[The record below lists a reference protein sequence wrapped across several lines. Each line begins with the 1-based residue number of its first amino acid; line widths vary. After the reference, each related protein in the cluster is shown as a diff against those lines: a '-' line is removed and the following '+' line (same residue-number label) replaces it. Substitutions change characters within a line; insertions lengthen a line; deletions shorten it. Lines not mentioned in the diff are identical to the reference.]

1 MSVYA
6 RGPLVNV
13 NVSCTVYYYR
23 ISRNKKGWTNPLMVR
38 GCCSFEVDELG
49 HDAAPGARF
58 GGIFERIEHRDE
70 HVDDF
75 DEIWTLLYLWVPH
88 FDEQV

>member
-6 RGPLVNV
+6 RGPLV

-38 GCCSFEVDELG
+38 GWSIVVLKSMN
-49 HDAAPGARF
+49 
-58 GGIFERIEHRDE
+58 
-70 HVDDF
+70 
-75 DEIWTLLYLWVPH
+75 
-88 FDEQV
+88 